1 MLKLLRID
9 NARMNVPE
17 PEYFKAGD
25 EYIDAG
31 KIVNFKSDGRV
42 YQTKGKDPAMG
53 YSMSEAYPDQKIA
66 ICRFSP
72 DQVWEAETW
81 NNMKDGSAVYNGGH
95 VAFISEKINEGGDH
109 AVVVDASDYS
119 FDGTTSRGKVKV
131 RFLCN

>member
-17 PEYFKAGD
+17 PEYFKAG
-25 EYIDAG
+25 EYIEAG
-31 KIVNFKSDGRV
+31 RIVYFQSDGLV
-42 YQTKGKDPAMG
+42 YRTKGKAYPTMG

-81 NNMKDGSAVYNGGH
+81 SNMKDGSAVYNGGH
-95 VAFISEKINEGGDH
+95 VAFSYEKINEGGDH